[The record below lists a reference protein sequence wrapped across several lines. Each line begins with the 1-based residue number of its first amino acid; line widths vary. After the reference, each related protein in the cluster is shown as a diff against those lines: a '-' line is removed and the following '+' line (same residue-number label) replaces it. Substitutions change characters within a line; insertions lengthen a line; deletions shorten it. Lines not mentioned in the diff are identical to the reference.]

1 MMSDLGKKGQILAAG
16 SAAYREYVTAEILTG
31 HATAEAIGLNATDF
45 YTLNVLALSGPLT
58 AGELAQRAGLTTG
71 ATTRMIDRLES
82 EGFVRRVPDQ
92 ADRRRVIVET
102 LPDRDSDI
110 NAALEPARLAMFD
123 VFKKFNAGQLRVIFD
138 YFAAATPAL
147 IAAIEELRRK
157 GQ

>member
-1 MMSDLGKKGQILAAG
+1 MNALDTNRNRKNGGVIDWTVSGFRVARPIAAN
-16 SAAYREYVTAEILTG
+16 T
-31 HATAEAIGLNATDF
+31 H
-45 YTLNVLALSGPLT
+45 VLALAGPLT
-58 AGELAQRAGLTTG
+58 AGELAQRTGLTTG

-110 NAALEPARLAMFD
+110 NAALEPARLAMFE
-123 VFKKFNAGQLRVIFD
+123 VFKKFDAGQLRVIFD